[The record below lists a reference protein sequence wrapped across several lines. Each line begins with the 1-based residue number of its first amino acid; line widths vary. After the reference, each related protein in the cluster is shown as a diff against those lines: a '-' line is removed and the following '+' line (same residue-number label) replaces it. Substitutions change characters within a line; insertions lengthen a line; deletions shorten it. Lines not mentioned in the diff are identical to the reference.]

1 MATAAFTKLRQR
13 PLWQVGLALLALYL
27 MAFAAILVAIQLL
40 AVIGPLLSIAGAS
53 LAVAW
58 AFLGIAR
65 PRHEHEWQ
73 GDEWVG
79 S

>member
-1 MATAAFTKLRQR
+1 MR

-27 MAFAAILVAIQLL
+27 ATFVGIAGFIRLL
-40 AVIGPLLSIAGAS
+40 ALIGPLLAIAGAS

-58 AFLGIAR
+58 AFLGIAKLR
-65 PRHEHEWQ
+65 SD
-73 GDEWVG
+73 DEWRDDEWRRDQWIG